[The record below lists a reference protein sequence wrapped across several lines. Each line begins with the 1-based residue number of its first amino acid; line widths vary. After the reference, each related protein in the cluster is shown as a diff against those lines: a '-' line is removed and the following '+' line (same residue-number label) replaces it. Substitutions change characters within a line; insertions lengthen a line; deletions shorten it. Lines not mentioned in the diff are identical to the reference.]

1 MVLILGREST
11 IRRKKQK
18 YCRKVLRCFLHCGF
32 LRTWSCRFVAK
43 IQLKLMFEL
52 FVPTERLRCP
62 HSSKCSFVARMSCY
76 KIGNSRTPQLDCS
89 RLQSRGTKTR
99 NAFAQGQTWG
109 RLREAN
115 QLLARRRYCTASAL
129 HTGHCH
135 DRAIP
140 CADFTKCRRT
150 RRSAPRGRGLTAA
163 PSQRASAASAGPH
176 GASVASVANAATA
189 GLEASLTSALVC
201 SPTPFA

>member
-89 RLQSRGTKTR
+89 RLQSRGTKSR

-135 DRAIP
+135 KWLIIVLYPA
-140 CADFTKCRRT
+140 RT
-150 RRSAPRGRGLTAA
+150 SQSVGELGGAHPTFVLT
-163 PSQRASAASAGPH
+163 
-176 GASVASVANAATA
+176 VFYFLAN
-189 GLEASLTSALVC
+189 
-201 SPTPFA
+201 FW